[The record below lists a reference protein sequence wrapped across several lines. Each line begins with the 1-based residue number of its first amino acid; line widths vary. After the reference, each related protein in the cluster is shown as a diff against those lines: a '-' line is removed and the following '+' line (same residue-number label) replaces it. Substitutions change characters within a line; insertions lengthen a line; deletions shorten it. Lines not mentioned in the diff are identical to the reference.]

1 MTTAPGDDVA
11 SAGRGRLRASHADR
25 ERVLDVLKAAF
36 VQGRLTR
43 DELDERLAQ
52 ALASRTYADLAA
64 VTADLPVPLIT
75 AGLPARAARARAP
88 GNRAVRSGLRM
99 IVVATALA
107 SGAWAA
113 AWLTGSTELFM
124 LAMTITIAAFGS
136 LLLAGAVILEV
147 RHEQRSSG
155 QLPPRRGGSGRA
167 SGRQLPSG
175 RAGPLGQIDHGPH
188 TALAARFLVPP
199 LQPAGY

>member
-1 MTTAPGDDVA
+1 MA

-25 ERVLDVLKAAF
+25 EQVLDVLKAAF

-43 DELDERLAQ
+43 DELDERLAR

-75 AGLPARAARARAP
+75 AGLPARPARARAP
-88 GNRAVRSGLRM
+88 GNRAVRSGLRV
-99 IVVATALA
+99 ISVATALA

-113 AWLTGSTELFM
+113 AWLTGSTELFV

-136 LLLAGAVILEV
+136 LLLAGAVILQV

-167 SGRQLPSG
+167 SGRQPSFG
-175 RAGPLGQIDHGPH
+175 RAGPLRPIDHGRH
-188 TALAARFLVPP
+188 TALAERGLLPRP
-199 LQPAGY
+199 QPSGY